1 MKEIYMHSLCH
12 TKIESLEYYFGLP
25 PSRVYVCDLNH
36 YAPQLIKEAQYQGL
50 PVYGSSG
57 RKPTKGPWIAVCA
70 SGLNQP
76 TTYWIKLST
85 GTVLLNYSNFDTK
98 KDEVPVEEMNRVVT
112 QIEEFEPS
120 LEWATS
126 NRLIEKKIPAFLEKQ
141 CTLSQLEYKYYDY
154 LDVALRGGANHV
166 MMPKRNI
173 QVETHIDFHQI
184 YAYVMSKYDFPCG
197 EPVEVDGY
205 YEHPFA
211 IYTIEPGTMA
221 RLKKDG
227 FPLIPIGQDYT
238 GMAGADGE

>member
-12 TKIESLEYYFGLP
+12 TKIESLEYSFGLP

-120 LEWATS
+120 LE
-126 NRLIEKKIPAFLEKQ
+126 
-141 CTLSQLEYKYYDY
+141 
-154 LDVALRGGANHV
+154 
-166 MMPKRNI
+166 
-173 QVETHIDFHQI
+173 
-184 YAYVMSKYDFPCG
+184 
-197 EPVEVDGY
+197 
-205 YEHPFA
+205 
-211 IYTIEPGTMA
+211 
-221 RLKKDG
+221 
-227 FPLIPIGQDYT
+227 
-238 GMAGADGE
+238 